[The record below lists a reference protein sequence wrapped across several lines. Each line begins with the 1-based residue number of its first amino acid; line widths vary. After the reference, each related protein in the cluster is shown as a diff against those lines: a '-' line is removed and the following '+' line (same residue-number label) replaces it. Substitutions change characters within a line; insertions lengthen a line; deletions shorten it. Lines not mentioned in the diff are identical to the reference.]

1 MVLKMIWKKV
11 RLYKR
16 FEIDI
21 WGRRMLFLLGKT
33 KVGKLFNEWDVEREE
48 YKRQRRM
55 RHIYRID
62 LDQPARV
69 RKRQKWWF
77 VRRRISRLFYLT
89 LSYAQFRALARTASK
104 IEGSWES
111 SFIMLIE
118 NRVLGM
124 LYRMQINMNVFELR
138 WFVLLGNVLIN
149 NKKVTYY
156 NAAVKY
162 FDILRFRVVSTWLL
176 RASIIEKFKSGVT
189 YFNIPRYMFVSYKH
203 LFAFVYKEPKRG
215 DLVFPNKAIDVYRS
229 ADFY

>member
-1 MVLKMIWKKV
+1 MVWKKV

-16 FEIDI
+16 FELDI
-21 WGRRMLFLLGKT
+21 WGRRVLYLLGRT
-33 KVGKLFNEWDVEREE
+33 KIGKLFNAWDVEREE

-77 VRRRISRLFYLT
+77 VRRRLSRLFYLT
-89 LSYAQFRALARTASK
+89 LSYAQFRALAKVASK

-111 SFIMLIE
+111 SFMMLIE

-124 LYRMQINMNVFELR
+124 LYRMQVNMNVFELR
-138 WFVLLGNVLIN
+138 WFVLLGNVLVN
-149 NKKVTYY
+149 NKKITYY
-156 NAAVKY
+156 NAAVGY
-162 FDILRFRVVSTWLL
+162 FDILRFKVNATWLL
-176 RASIIEKFKSGVT
+176 RGAIIEKFKAGGT
-189 YFNIPRYMFVSYKH
+189 YFSIPRYMFVSYKH
-203 LFAFVYKEPKRG
+203 LFAFVYKEPKRR
-215 DLVFPNKAIDVYRS
+215 DLAFPNKAIDVYRS

>member
-1 MVLKMIWKKV
+1 MVLKVVWKKV

-16 FEIDI
+16 FELDI
-21 WGRRMLFLLGKT
+21 WGRRALYALGRT
-33 KVGKLFNEWDVEREE
+33 KIGKLFNAWDIEREE
-48 YKRQRRM
+48 YRAQRKL

-77 VRRRISRLFYLT
+77 VRRRLSRLFYLT
-89 LSYAQFRALARTASK
+89 LSYSQFRALARGASK
-104 IEGSWES
+104 KEGSWES
-111 SFIMLIE
+111 SFIMLVE

-156 NAAVKY
+156 NAAVNY
-162 FDILRFRVVSTWLL
+162 YDILRFRFVSTWFL
-176 RASIIEKFKSGVT
+176 RGSIIERFKANAT
-189 YFNIPRYMFVSYKH
+189 YFTIPRYMFVSYKY
-203 LFAFVYKEPKRG
+203 LFAFVYAEPKRS
-215 DLVFPNKAIDVYRS
+215 DLAFPNKAVDVYRS